1 MPNEFVARNGI
12 IALNSSIITGS
23 LNVSSGITGSLF
35 GTASWATNA
44 VTSSYILNAVSASFA
59 STASF
64 VNPLRQD
71 VLVTGSIQITGSKS
85 TFINIAPNDTVA
97 EFVAGGSTNIR
108 FSSATVGSSA
118 AVLLVPQNGTLS
130 GQNYSYFTITGA
142 SSKLKLSTD
151 NSANP
156 IEMQGGNV
164 LLNTTTDAGFRL
176 DVNGTSRFQNN
187 MLVTGSVTAT
197 SATING
203 AVTLYSVQKNQADQ
217 SNPLQFYVAYNHI
230 NPRIEFWGGQGA
242 RLHYNTSTRVLSPDT
257 ASGVDLGTSALNF
270 GNVFS
275 NTITTNTSS
284 FFATVSGSVG
294 IGKTTANSTLDVNGN
309 TTITGSLNVTGSITT
324 TGTITAQTLVVQTI
338 TSSVSFMTGSTRFG
352 SLLANTH
359 QFTGS
364 VSMTGSLTTANDA
377 TINGLTVGKG
387 LASVSQ
393 NTAFGVTALASNTS
407 GNAVTAI
414 GYQAGNANTD
424 SSHNT
429 YIGNQSGRIA
439 TGANNTFVGSGTG
452 QANIGGA
459 QNTFLGTFAGYDVT
473 TGTYNTLVGYN
484 VGRGLTTG
492 NYNTI
497 IGGDVTGLST
507 SLSNTIIL
515 ADGQGNQRLYINSS
529 GNVGIGTTSPNARL
543 DVNGPTII
551 TGSLTVTQG
560 ITGSLLGT
568 ASLATTASNALTA
581 SFVQNAIS
589 ASFASTA
596 SFVTTAQTASFVQ
609 NAVSAS
615 FASTASSA
623 DNFLVRGTL
632 TAQTIVAQT
641 ITSSTDFVTGSTR
654 FGSLS
659 SNTHQFTGSVS
670 ITGSLTTNGN
680 TIVSG
685 SLTVA
690 TSSNQGGVQL
700 YSNSSVGGGIRFS
713 HTNGGVIGR
722 IELNAGGG
730 TNGLDLYA
738 YDYFNFKTLN
748 TAINFITTTTANW
761 YTYGGNKFN
770 FVGYTGFGGEVI
782 MKNNLDGTEVFHAY
796 LADTYKVAF
805 PTGSISIGKPAAT
818 TPNATLDVSGSVTI
832 TGSLTV
838 FTGSAIE
845 FQVTTTGTKIGNAIT
860 DTHQFTGSVSMTGS
874 LNVIGGNVG
883 IGTITPSSSLEINK
897 NVSYTEIIGSA
908 NNPAIRIKNTNSTN
922 FNEKAEVQF
931 TIGNSVLP
939 TAAISNLYTSFT
951 AGTQQGGDLVFS
963 TRIAG
968 STLDERMRILYNG
981 NIGINTTSPSNLFE
995 VNGISAVVNSFGA
1008 FTALQASGSTG
1019 YRWTLANDASFRL
1032 QYTTNGFAGLAG
1044 TPMYISSSGNV
1055 GIGTTTPSFGLDVS
1069 GTTRFNGN
1077 SQITGSLNISGSVT
1091 ATNFTG
1097 SLFGTSSWAVSA
1109 SWAPGGGGGAAFPYT
1124 GSALITGSLIVT
1136 GSTTFTSS
1144 YAVDINGSMR
1154 IQGGPL
1160 RIEGTNSSAGDNA
1173 QGLIAP
1179 LKFKSIS
1186 SNYTLTNPDE
1196 SKVILADSSGGNI
1209 TITVPCSATHSYAK
1223 GTELTV
1229 INTGTNSV
1237 IITGSAISCGFSTPN
1252 VRSAGGLKTLS
1263 SQYAAAS
1270 LLYETAQSWYLFGNL
1285 T

>member
-71 VLVTGSIQITGSKS
+71 VLVTGSIQVTGSKS

-118 AVLLVPQNGTLS
+118 AVLLVPQTGTLT

-187 MLVTGSVTAT
+187 MNVTGSVTAT

-242 RLHYNTSTRVLSPDT
+242 RLHYITNTRVLSPDT

-309 TTITGSLNVTGSITT
+309 TTITGSLNITGSITT

-364 VSMTGSLTTANDA
+364 VSMTGSLTT
-377 TINGLTVGKG
+377 V
-387 LASVSQ
+387 
-393 NTAFGVTALASNTS
+393 
-407 GNAVTAI
+407 
-414 GYQAGNANTD
+414 
-424 SSHNT
+424 
-429 YIGNQSGRIA
+429 
-439 TGANNTFVGSGTG
+439 
-452 QANIGGA
+452 
-459 QNTFLGTFAGYDVT
+459 
-473 TGTYNTLVGYN
+473 
-484 VGRGLTTG
+484 
-492 NYNTI
+492 
-497 IGGDVTGLST
+497 
-507 SLSNTIIL
+507 
-515 ADGQGNQRLYINSS
+515 
-529 GNVGIGTTSPNARL
+529 
-543 DVNGPTII
+543 
-551 TGSLTVTQG
+551 
-560 ITGSLLGT
+560 
-568 ASLATTASNALTA
+568 
-581 SFVQNAIS
+581 
-589 ASFASTA
+589 
-596 SFVTTAQTASFVQ
+596 
-609 NAVSAS
+609 
-615 FASTASSA
+615 
-623 DNFLVRGTL
+623 
-632 TAQTIVAQT
+632 
-641 ITSSTDFVTGSTR
+641 
-654 FGSLS
+654 
-659 SNTHQFTGSVS
+659 
-670 ITGSLTTNGN
+670 GN

-713 HTNGGVIGR
+713 HTNGSVIGR

-805 PTGSISIGKPAAT
+805 PTGSVSIGKPAAT

-845 FQVTTTGTKIGNAIT
+845 FQVTNTGTKIGNVIT

-883 IGTITPSSSLEINK
+883 IGTTSPAANLEVVGNSGNTNK
-897 NVSYTEIIGSA
+897 IKVSYHSGNGNSNITTNRLATNQDASFYNETAGVLDWSFGVPAASVGITTSDWLIADGSGNQRFRISKSTGFIGIGTTSPA
-908 NNPAIRIKNTNSTN
+908 YKLDVNGGIAVGGAQAIYNNGADDIYLNARVLQNISTVNQDGMYIGYNST
-922 FNEKAEVQF
+922 
-931 TIGNSVLP
+931 
-939 TAAISNLYTSFT
+939 
-951 AGTQQGGDLVFS
+951 
-963 TRIAG
+963 G
-968 STLDERMRILYNG
+968 STNAHLRFYANGTNERMRIDASSG
-981 NIGINTTSPSNLFE
+981 NVGINTTSPSNLFE

-1044 TPMYISSSGNV
+1044 TPLYVSSSGNV

-1077 SQITGSLNISGSVT
+1077 SQITGSLNISGS
-1091 ATNFTG
+1091 
-1097 SLFGTSSWAVSA
+1097 TSIN
-1109 SWAPGGGGGAAFPYT
+1109 GGG
-1124 GSALITGSLIVT
+1124 LIVSGT
-1136 GSTTFTSS
+1136 LATSGSTS
-1144 YAVDINGSMR
+1144 
-1154 IQGGPL
+1154 
-1160 RIEGTNSSAGDNA
+1160 
-1173 QGLIAP
+1173 QGLVAP
-1179 LKFKSIS
+1179 LKFTTATANT
-1186 SNYTLTNPDE
+1186 NYTLVRTDE
-1196 SKVILADSSGGNI
+1196 GKMVEMNYNVDAPLIVTIPLNSS
-1209 TITVPCSATHSYAK
+1209 VPFPI
-1223 GTELTV
+1223 GTEISV
-1229 INTGTNSV
+1229 IQIGGGTT
-1237 IITGSAISCGFSTPN
+1237 IITGSAGVTVNSYLGY
-1252 VRSAGGLKTLS
+1252 KTIGV
-1263 SQYAAAS
+1263 QYGVAS
-1270 LLYETAQSWYLFGNL
+1270 VVKRGTDSWYLFGNL
-1285 T
+1285 S